1 MTAKK
6 NNVGSK
12 EFKVLVQKA
21 TKAYEQI
28 NKQECKIGENMFN
41 LGKTLDELKK
51 ENNKHK
57 YYSSFDILCEEC
69 FAFSRQYGYRKIKF
83 YNIQRKLHEKGL
95 LKEGTYLS
103 NSMLLTLMRAK
114 NPCKVWEEACREA
127 EGEEPSEKLIRQI
140 IDRDNPKTE
149 ESNDSLKNEIAQA
162 TADKII
168 SVLQK
173 IKNKNYSPY
182 ADERKQLIA
191 LLEASWD
198 QAAAESATGCDDAI
212 EQTA

>member
-12 EFKVLVQKA
+12 DFKVLVQKA
-21 TKAYEQI
+21 TRAYEQI
-28 NKQECKIGENMFN
+28 NKQECKIGENMFH
-41 LGKTLDELKK
+41 LGKTLDELKNQNK
-51 ENNKHK
+51 KHK

-69 FAFSRQYGYRKIKF
+69 FAFSRQYGYRMIKF
-83 YNIQRKLHEKGL
+83 YNIQKDLHEKGL

-127 EGEEPSEKLIRQI
+127 EGEPSEKLISQI
-140 IDRDNPKTE
+140 IDRD
-149 ESNDSLKNEIAQA
+149 ESEIEANYDSLKNEIAQA

-173 IKNKNYSPY
+173 IKNKNYSPDD
-182 ADERKQLIA
+182 DERKQLIA

-198 QAAAESATGCDDAI
+198 QAASECATDGDNAI

>member
-12 EFKVLVQKA
+12 EFKGLVQFA
-21 TKAYEQI
+21 RKAYEQI
-28 NKQECKIGENMFN
+28 SKQECKIGENMFN

-51 ENNKHK
+51 ENKKHK

-69 FAFSRQYGYRKIKF
+69 FAFSRQYGYRMIKF
-83 YNIQRKLHEKGL
+83 YNIQKDLHEKGL

-103 NSMLLTLMRAK
+103 NSMLLTLMRTK
-114 NPCKVWEEACREA
+114 TPCKVWEEACKEA
-127 EGEEPSEKLIRQI
+127 AEEEPSEKLISQI
-140 IDRDNPKTE
+140 IDSDNPKTE

-173 IKNKNYSPY
+173 IKNKNYSP
-182 ADERKQLIA
+182 DDNERKQLIA

-198 QAAAESATGCDDAI
+198 QTASECATDGDNAI

>member
-41 LGKTLDELKK
+41 LGKTLDELKNQNK
-51 ENNKHK
+51 KHK
-57 YYSSFDILCEEC
+57 YYKNFEILCEEC
-69 FAFSRQYGYRKIKF
+69 FAFSRQYGYRMIKF
-83 YNIQRKLHEKGL
+83 YNIQKELHENGL
-95 LKEGTYLS
+95 LKEGTYQS

-114 NPCKVWEEACREA
+114 KPCKVWEEACREA
-127 EGEEPSEKLIRQI
+127 EGEPSEKLISQI
-140 IDRDNPKTE
+140 IDRDELEAEVN
-149 ESNDSLKNEIAQA
+149 NDSLKNEIAQA

-173 IKNKNYSPY
+173 IKNKNYSPN

-198 QAAAESATGCDDAI
+198 QAAAESATDCDDAI

>member
-28 NKQECKIGENMFN
+28 NKQECKIGENMFH
-41 LGKTLDELKK
+41 LGKTLEELKK
-51 ENNKHK
+51 QNEKHE
-57 YYSSFDILCEEC
+57 YYKDFKILCEEC
-69 FAFSRQYGYRKIKF
+69 FAFSRQYGYRMIKF
-83 YNIQRKLHEKGL
+83 YNIQKELHENGL
-95 LKEGTYLS
+95 LKEGTYQS

-114 NPCKVWEEACREA
+114 KPCKVWEEACREA
-127 EGEEPSEKLIRQI
+127 EGEPSEKLISQI
-140 IDRDNPKTE
+140 IDRDELEAEVN
-149 ESNDSLKNEIAQA
+149 NDSLKNEIVQA

-173 IKNKNYSPY
+173 IKNKNYSPN

-198 QAAAESATGCDDAI
+198 QAAAESATDCDDAI

>member
-12 EFKVLVQKA
+12 EFKGLVQFA
-21 TKAYEQI
+21 RKAYDQI
-28 NKQECKIGENMFN
+28 SKQECKIGENMFN

-51 ENNKHK
+51 ENKKHK

-69 FAFSRQYGYRKIKF
+69 FAFSRQYGYRMIKF
-83 YNIQRKLHEKGL
+83 YNIQKVLHEKGL
-95 LKEGTYLS
+95 LKEGTYQS

-114 NPCKVWEEACREA
+114 KPCKVWEEAFREA
-127 EGEEPSEKLIRQI
+127 EGEPSEKLISQI
-140 IDRDNPKTE
+140 IDRDELEAEVN
-149 ESNDSLKNEIAQA
+149 NDSLKNEIAQA

-173 IKNKNYSPY
+173 IKNKNYSPDD
-182 ADERKQLIA
+182 DERKRLIA

>member
-12 EFKVLVQKA
+12 EFKGLVQFA
-21 TKAYEQI
+21 RKAYEQI
-28 NKQECKIGENMFN
+28 SKQECKIGENMFN

-51 ENNKHK
+51 ENKKHK

-69 FAFSRQYGYRKIKF
+69 FAFSRQYGYRMIKF
-83 YNIQRKLHEKGL
+83 YNIQKDLYENGL

-127 EGEEPSEKLIRQI
+127 EGEEPSEKLISQI
-140 IDRDNPKTE
+140 IDRDKQATGENE
-149 ESNDSLKNEIAQA
+149 DSLQDDIAQA

-168 SVLQK
+168 SVLLK
-173 IKNKNYSPY
+173 IKNKKYSPSSQ
-182 ADERKQLIA
+182 EQLQLIA
-191 LLEASWD
+191 LLKESWNKAKD
-198 QAAAESATGCDDAI
+198 EEQNSENFESEGI
-212 EQTA
+212 V

>member
-6 NNVGSK
+6 DNVGSK

-51 ENNKHK
+51 ENKKHK
-57 YYSSFDILCEEC
+57 YYKNFDILCEEC
-69 FAFSRQYGYRKIKF
+69 FAFSRQYGYRMIKF
-83 YNIQRKLHEKGL
+83 YNIQKELHENGL
-95 LKEGTYLS
+95 LKEGTYQS
-103 NSMLLTLMRAK
+103 NSMLLTLMRAPK
-114 NPCKVWEEACREA
+114 PCKVWEEACLEA
-127 EGEEPSEKLIRQI
+127 EGEPSEKLISQI

-149 ESNDSLKNEIAQA
+149 ENKDSLKNEIAQA

-173 IKNKNYSPY
+173 IKNKKYSPN

-191 LLEASWD
+191 LLEESWD
-198 QAAAESATGCDDAI
+198 MAKNEELPSEDFESEEIA
-212 EQTA
+212 

>member
-12 EFKVLVQKA
+12 EFKLLVQKA

-28 NKQECKIGENMFN
+28 NKQECKIGENMFH
-41 LGKTLDELKK
+41 LGKTLEELKK
-51 ENNKHK
+51 QNKKHK
-57 YYSSFDILCEEC
+57 YYKNFEILCEEC
-69 FAFSRQYGYRKIKF
+69 FAFSRQYGYRMIKF
-83 YNIQRKLHEKGL
+83 YNIQKELHENGL
-95 LKEGTYLS
+95 LKEGTYQS

-114 NPCKVWEEACREA
+114 KPCKVWEEACREA
-127 EGEEPSEKLIRQI
+127 EGEPSEKLISQI
-140 IDRDNPKTE
+140 IDRDELEAE
-149 ESNDSLKNEIAQA
+149 ENNDSLKNEIAQA

-173 IKNKNYSPY
+173 IKNKNYSPN

-198 QAAAESATGCDDAI
+198 QAAAESATDCDDAI

>member
-12 EFKVLVQKA
+12 EFKGLVQFA
-21 TKAYEQI
+21 RKAYDQI
-28 NKQECKIGENMFN
+28 SKQECKIGENMFN
-41 LGKTLDELKK
+41 LGKTLDELKIQNK
-51 ENNKHK
+51 KHK
-57 YYSSFDILCEEC
+57 YYCSFDILCEEC
-69 FAFSRQYGYRKIKF
+69 FAFSRQYGYRMIKF
-83 YNIQRKLHEKGL
+83 YNIQKDLHEKGL

-127 EGEEPSEKLIRQI
+127 EDEEPSEKLIRQI
-140 IDRDNPKTE
+140 IDRDNQKTE
-149 ESNDSLKNEIAQA
+149 KSNDSLKNEIAQA

-173 IKNKNYSPY
+173 IKNKNYSPDD
-182 ADERKQLIA
+182 DERKQLIA

-198 QAAAESATGCDDAI
+198 QAASECATDGDNAI

>member
-28 NKQECKIGENMFN
+28 NKQECKIGENMFH
-41 LGKTLDELKK
+41 LGKTLDELKNQNK
-51 ENNKHK
+51 KHK

-69 FAFSRQYGYRKIKF
+69 FAFSRQYGYRMIKF
-83 YNIQRKLHEKGL
+83 YKIQNELHKKGL
-95 LKEGTYLS
+95 LKEGTYQS

-114 NPCKVWEEACREA
+114 KPCKVWEEACREA
-127 EGEEPSEKLIRQI
+127 EGEPSEKLISQI

-173 IKNKNYSPY
+173 IKNKNYSPDD
-182 ADERKQLIA
+182 DERKQLIA

-198 QAAAESATGCDDAI
+198 QAASECATDGDNAI

>member
-6 NNVGSK
+6 NNVGNK
-12 EFKVLVQKA
+12 EFKGLIQFA
-21 TKAYEQI
+21 RKAYDQI

-51 ENNKHK
+51 ENKKHK
-57 YYSSFDILCEEC
+57 YYSSFGILCEEC
-69 FAFSRQYGYRKIKF
+69 FAFSRQYGYRMIKF
-83 YNIQRKLHEKGL
+83 YNIQRKLHENGL

-140 IDRDNPKTE
+140 IDRDNQKTE
-149 ESNDSLKNEIAQA
+149 KSNDSLKNEIAQA

-173 IKNKNYSPY
+173 IKNKKYSPN

-191 LLEASWD
+191 LLEESWD
-198 QAAAESATGCDDAI
+198 HAAAKSATDCDDAVD
-212 EQTA
+212 QTA

>member
-28 NKQECKIGENMFN
+28 NKQECKIGENMFH
-41 LGKTLDELKK
+41 LGKTLDELKNQNK
-51 ENNKHK
+51 KHK
-57 YYSSFDILCEEC
+57 YYKNFEILCEEC
-69 FAFSRQYGYRKIKF
+69 FAFSRQYGYRMIKF
-83 YNIQRKLHEKGL
+83 YNIQKELHENGL
-95 LKEGTYLS
+95 LKEGTYQS

-114 NPCKVWEEACREA
+114 KPCKVWEEACREA
-127 EGEEPSEKLIRQI
+127 EGEPSEKLISQI

-173 IKNKNYSPY
+173 IKNKNYSPDD
-182 ADERKQLIA
+182 DERKRLIA

-198 QAAAESATGCDDAI
+198 QAASECATDGDNAI

>member
-12 EFKVLVQKA
+12 EFKGLVQFA
-21 TKAYEQI
+21 RKAYEQI
-28 NKQECKIGENMFN
+28 SKQECKIGENMFN

-51 ENNKHK
+51 ENKKHK

-69 FAFSRQYGYRKIKF
+69 FAFSRQYGYRMIKF

-103 NSMLLTLMRAK
+103 NSMLLTLMRAQ

-127 EGEEPSEKLIRQI
+127 EGEEPSEKLISQI
-140 IDRDNPKTE
+140 IDRNKPKTE
-149 ESNDSLKNEIAQA
+149 ESNNSLKNEIAQA

-173 IKNKNYSPY
+173 IKNKNYSPDD
-182 ADERKQLIA
+182 DERKQLIA

-198 QAAAESATGCDDAI
+198 QAASECATDGDNAI

>member
-12 EFKVLVQKA
+12 EFKGLVQFA
-21 TKAYEQI
+21 RKAYEQI
-28 NKQECKIGENMFN
+28 SKQECKIGENMFN
-41 LGKTLDELKK
+41 LGKTLEELKK
-51 ENNKHK
+51 QNKKHK
-57 YYSSFDILCEEC
+57 YYKNFEILCEEC
-69 FAFSRQYGYRKIKF
+69 FAFSRQYGYRMIKF
-83 YNIQRKLHEKGL
+83 YNIQKELHENGL
-95 LKEGTYLS
+95 LKEGTYQS

-114 NPCKVWEEACREA
+114 KPCKVWEEACREA
-127 EGEEPSEKLIRQI
+127 EGEPSEKLISQI
-140 IDRDNPKTE
+140 IDRDELEAEVN
-149 ESNDSLKNEIAQA
+149 NDSLKNEIAQA

-173 IKNKNYSPY
+173 IKNKNYSPN

-198 QAAAESATGCDDAI
+198 QAAAESATDCDDAI